1 MKSTLLFAE
10 ISLGLTLVSALV
22 LGVAFDGPAEQR
34 AVWISA
40 GVAYG
45 VQMLAFAIAR
55 FVRRENVMLGWGM
68 GVLLRLVTLVAFA
81 LVFVKALGLPPSA
94 ALISLVI
101 YFFATT
107 LVEPLFLRS

>member
-1 MKSTLLFAE
+1 MKNTLLFAA
-10 ISLGLTLVSALV
+10 ISLGLTLVAAVV

-45 VQMLAFAIAR
+45 VQMLAFAVAR
-55 FVRRENVMLGWGM
+55 LMRRDNVMLGWGM
-68 GVLLRLVTLVAFA
+68 GVLLRLVTLVGFA
-81 LVFVKALGLPPSA
+81 LVFVNALRLPPSA

-107 LVEPLFLRS
+107 LVEPLFLTS